1 VTAATQPSDDVDV
14 DRSEPAEPAE
24 PVAQR
29 SRPVLVH
36 GLVVLAAIVLFLTAV
51 NTWVDRAALD
61 TDNWVAASDEL
72 LADPLVR
79 EAVSVFV
86 VDQLYA
92 SVDVAQQLQTVLPG
106 DLERLSNA
114 LAVALRAPAAEAID
128 RLLATDAAAGIWTE
142 ANRRTHTT
150 VVAILN
156 DETGPLTSTA
166 DGVVTL
172 DLRAL
177 VVGLAESI
185 GIPAAAIDR
194 IPPDVGQVEIIESST
209 LRSAQTAVA
218 VIDRMSL
225 VLFLVVVA
233 LYAGAI
239 ALAGGWR
246 RQATRNVGISVAVVG
261 LLILAG
267 LRIGGNQ
274 LLDSVVRVESN
285 RSTAEAVWRITSS
298 LLREIGWTI
307 TLIGIVI
314 VVLAVL
320 AGAGR
325 WATAV
330 RRSVGPVLVRQ
341 PAVRWGFAAA
351 LFLLLIVW
359 APIELFETWWGIVA
373 LGILVVLGVEGFRA
387 QCEREASTAEVGT
400 VS

>member
-1 VTAATQPSDDVDV
+1 MTADTQPSDDVDV
-14 DRSEPAEPAE
+14 DRSEPAEPAG
-24 PVAQR
+24 PVDR
-29 SRPVLVH
+29 RTRPVLVH

-106 DLERLSNA
+106 DFERLANA
-114 LAVALRAPAAEAID
+114 LAIALRAPAAEAID
-128 RLLATDAAAGIWTE
+128 RLLATDAAARIWTE

-185 GIPAAAIDR
+185 GIPTAAIDR

-218 VIDRMSL
+218 IIDRMSL
-225 VLFLVVVA
+225 LLFLVVVA

-274 LLDSVVRVESN
+274 LLDSVVSVETN

-298 LLREIGWTI
+298 LLREIGWTV
-307 TLIGIVI
+307 TLIGVVI

-330 RRSVGPVLVRQ
+330 RRSVGPVVVRQ

-359 APIELFETWWGIVA
+359 APIELFETWWGILA
-373 LGILVVLGVEGFRA
+373 LGVLLVLGVEGFRA
-387 QCEREASTAEVGT
+387 QCEREVSTAEVGAVT
-400 VS
+400 

>member
-1 VTAATQPSDDVDV
+1 MTADTQPSDDVDV
-14 DRSEPAEPAE
+14 DRSEPAEPAG
-24 PVAQR
+24 PVDR
-29 SRPVLVH
+29 RTRPVLVH

-61 TDNWVAASDEL
+61 TDNWVTASDEL

-106 DLERLSNA
+106 DFERLANA
-114 LAVALRAPAAEAID
+114 LAIALRAPAAEAID
-128 RLLATDAAAGIWTE
+128 RLLATDAAARIWTE

-185 GIPAAAIDR
+185 GIPTAAIDR

-218 VIDRMSL
+218 IIDRMSL
-225 VLFLVVVA
+225 LLFLVVVA

-274 LLDSVVRVESN
+274 LLDSVVSVETN

-298 LLREIGWTI
+298 LLREIGWTV
-307 TLIGIVI
+307 TLIGVVI

-330 RRSVGPVLVRQ
+330 RRSVGPVVVRQ

-359 APIELFETWWGIVA
+359 APIELFETWWGILA
-373 LGILVVLGVEGFRA
+373 LGVLLVLGVEGFRA
-387 QCEREASTAEVGT
+387 QCEREVSTAEVGAVT
-400 VS
+400 

>member
-373 LGILVVLGVEGFRA
+373 LGILLVLGVEGFRA